1 MKRLFLLMYILVS
14 CLGCTNNETLIT
26 NDDPLTLF
34 DKVKMI
40 KGQVLHLDKE
50 MLGMPAYRITQL
62 DSLLIIYDYQKVDDK
77 FLFVVDLNNKKLLKK
92 ILKVGWG
99 PNEFSLLQGIKT
111 NDIVGNKINFMDPNK
126 KQFFE
131 LSSSALLGNTD
142 VVAPKLV
149 TTFKDENNVL
159 TSYTD
164 VLQISDDN
172 YVGYAP
178 ATGEAMFSII
188 DSSGSVI
195 KNLHQFPRLGAGID
209 NSIARQIY
217 YGEIHKQP
225 SRNRIACVA
234 QPGLLSILDYKDN
247 NLKIVIQFETIKP
260 SFTLKENNRAV
271 RKRDLKMGY
280 VISSVSEKYIYIG
293 YDDKPMQQSGA
304 SCKYVLVFDWEGNPK
319 TLLELDHPV
328 VAFTVDA
335 DDSKIHAVT
344 NIPAPKIITY
354 SIDL

>member
-14 CLGCTNNETLIT
+14 CLGCTNKNTLIT
-26 NDDPLTLF
+26 NEDPLELF
-34 DKVKMI
+34 DDSKKI
-40 KGQVLHLDKE
+40 KGEIVHLDKE
-50 MLGMPAYRITQL
+50 MLGMPAYRMLKL
-62 DSLLIIYDYQKVDDK
+62 DSLLLILDWVNADDK
-77 FLFVVDLNNKKLLKK
+77 FLFVVDLKNRNLLKK

-99 PNEFSLLQGIKT
+99 PNEFSLIVGIKF
-111 NDIVGNKINFMDPNK
+111 NDILRDKIDFMDPNK

-131 LSSSALLGNTD
+131 LSSSAFLGNTD

-149 TTFKDENNVL
+149 ATFKDGNDAL
-159 TSYTD
+159 TAYSD
-164 VLQISDDN
+164 VLQITDDS

-178 ATGEAMFSII
+178 ATGEGMFSII
-188 DSSGSVI
+188 GSSGTTI
-195 KNLHQFPRLGAGID
+195 KDLHQFPDLGAGID

-217 YGEIHKQP
+217 FGEIHKQP
-225 SRNRIACVA
+225 SGNRIACIA
-234 QPGLLSILDYKDN
+234 QPGLLSIVEYEDN
-247 NLKIVIQFETIKP
+247 NLDIVTQFETVKP
-260 SFTLKENNRAV
+260 SFTINENRPV
-271 RKRDLKMGY
+271 KKRDSKMGY
-280 VISSVSEKYIYIG
+280 IISSVSKKYIYIG
-293 YDDKPMQQSGA
+293 YDDKPMQPSGA
-304 SCKYVLVFDWEGNPK
+304 SSKYVLVFDWEGNPK